1 MAEED
6 GIKSAD
12 GDGLSRPTSLV
23 RDIFD
28 GNVASFGRSK
38 YKKSVISRWV
48 KIYCNDIFVNFGKA
62 QIYHHNKFMNSGN
75 PEFISTIN
83 F

>member
-1 MAEED
+1 MLRYIRPQVMAEED

-28 GNVASFGRSK
+28 GNVVSVGRSK
-38 YKKSVISRWV
+38 YKKSMISR
-48 KIYCNDIFVNFGKA
+48 
-62 QIYHHNKFMNSGN
+62 
-75 PEFISTIN
+75 
-83 F
+83 

>member
-1 MAEED
+1 MFRYIRPQDLAKDD

-12 GDGLSRPTSLV
+12 GDGLSSPASLV

-38 YKKSVISRWV
+38 YKKSVISR
-48 KIYCNDIFVNFGKA
+48 
-62 QIYHHNKFMNSGN
+62 
-75 PEFISTIN
+75 
-83 F
+83 

>member
-1 MAEED
+1 MLRYIRPQVMAEDD

-38 YKKSVISRWV
+38 YKKSVISR
-48 KIYCNDIFVNFGKA
+48 
-62 QIYHHNKFMNSGN
+62 
-75 PEFISTIN
+75 
-83 F
+83 